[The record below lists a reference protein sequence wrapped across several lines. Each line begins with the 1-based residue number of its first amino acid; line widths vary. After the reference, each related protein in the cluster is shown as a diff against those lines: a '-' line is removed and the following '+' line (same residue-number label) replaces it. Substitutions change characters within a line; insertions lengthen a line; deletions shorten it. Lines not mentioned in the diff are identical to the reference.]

1 MKRTG
6 LLLVAAIVLQTV
18 TAAQAP
24 KKQVAAPA
32 PTWVELAI
40 AYKADLQ
47 KRQAATGFPIE
58 SGEVNYKELKT
69 ISADV
74 TNLAQISLVVKP
86 GSKGKFTDNALWIN
100 GKLIAKDGST
110 VKLTDLKISGHNRL
124 NRNTHN
130 HPTEINDVK
139 ITNSVLSNQNGYISV
154 PLDKKFVRFE
164 AEIGIDDE
172 GNKNPAIFSIQ
183 SETGEAEFADL
194 EKRFPEECYTFFPQ
208 CPMVGQCWLTNG
220 HNNWE
225 SAALKKVINKLK
237 NKSHFNNELKKI
249 ETLPADKQAAA
260 YLSLY
265 KEIFNV
271 NKLEDEVLWINLKA
285 IQMAFDDMKTNKA
298 YNATLYQEKLNQLK
312 ALVNAGFNGI
322 YTQDA
327 AAIANA
333 KQAIALKK
341 EILFANPVLDMD
353 KIIVGHYKLG
363 SKARNSNPGNMGT
376 QINNWSQ
383 MPSAPKTGFD
393 AEIAMLSNL
402 RQGVKSSTIF
412 KPSNGSSV
420 PDLNLHWDADRIMFT
435 MVDND
440 KHWQVF
446 EVGVDGKGL
455 KQVTKPEESDIE
467 YFDATYLPNG
477 KIIAASNIGYQGVPC
492 VNGDDQVGNFC
503 LIDPTN
509 QKMRRL
515 TFDQESNWGPVVLKN
530 GKVMYVRWEY
540 TDLTHYFSR
549 IVMHMNP
556 DGTEQKALYKSGS
569 YFPNST
575 FDIKPLPGSSTKFIG
590 VISGHHG
597 TVRSGRLIIFDPAK
611 SRKAEKGMVQE
622 IPYRDSVITPIV
634 KDQLV
639 DGVWPQFIKPAPLDD
654 KYFLVSAKMN
664 DGGLWGL
671 YLVDIYDN
679 VTLLV
684 ETEGEGYMSA
694 SPVIKRSI
702 PPVIPEK
709 IKEDSKEASVFI
721 QDIYEGEGLKG
732 VPRGT
737 AKTLRVFAYEYAYNR
752 SPSNHDAQG
761 IQSGWD
767 LKRLLGEVPIEAD
780 GSVTFKIPANTP
792 ISMQPVDGE
801 GRAIQWMRSWTT
813 AMPGEVLSCTGC
825 HEDQSQIPSPKATL
839 AAKKK
844 PEMLAKPE
852 GGIRSFTFELEVQP
866 VLDRACIAC
875 HNGKD
880 NSMDLT
886 GKRIDAFSK
895 FGKSYLN
902 IHPFI
907 YRQGPEAEIEVMNP
921 GEYYGNVS
929 PLVQM
934 LKRGH
939 HGVVLTDKEYRQIYN
954 WIDFNAPYH
963 GTFRATTEFKGFDQV
978 KRRIELTEKYGRAG
992 VDWQAEIKAFE
1003 NYLSKQPKPVAT
1015 MPAPVA
1021 DKVQKQVK
1029 VKDWP
1034 FTADKAQTMLANEK
1048 ETKKTIDLGNGI
1060 KMNFVRVP
1068 AGSFVMG
1075 KAGQSDYSPACAV
1088 KIEKAF
1094 WMAEIEVSNK
1104 QMRALK
1110 PEHTS
1115 RFIQQQWKD
1124 HTHEGYVANSPEQS
1138 AIRLSYDDAVDYCQK
1153 LSVKTGLKVTLPTE
1167 AQWEWACR
1175 AGSASDFWYG
1185 DLNTNFAAYENMADK
1200 QLNKFAVAGVNPQPM
1215 PESWSWYKYYT
1226 YHPKDN
1232 TVDDGSFLT
1241 VKGGCYKPNAF
1252 GLYDMQGNVS
1262 EWTKSDYLPYPY
1274 NEKTK
1279 LTGTEKVVRGGSYID
1294 APKTSTAYFRK
1305 SYLPWQ
1311 KVHNVGLR
1319 VIIED

>member
-1 MKRTG
+1 MMIRRTG
-6 LLLVAAIVLQTV
+6 LLLVAAIVFQSLS
-18 TAAQAP
+18 AQGP
-24 KKQVAAPA
+24 KKQVAPA
-32 PTWVELAI
+32 PTWVDVAI

-47 KRQAATGFPIE
+47 KRQKALGFPIE
-58 SGEVNYKELKT
+58 SEEVKAKELKT

-74 TNLAQISLVVKP
+74 TNLSQIALVVKP
-86 GSKGKFTDNALWIN
+86 GSKGKYDDNALWIN
-100 GKLIAKDGST
+100 GKLIAKDGSS
-110 VKLTDLKISGHNRL
+110 VKLTDLKIKGQVKL

-130 HPTEINDVK
+130 HPTEINDVVYEN
-139 ITNSVLSNQNGYISV
+139 TVLVNPNGYILV

-164 AEIGIDDE
+164 AQIGVDDE
-172 GNKNPAIFSIQ
+172 GNKNPAIFTIQ
-183 SETGEAEFADL
+183 SESGEAEFADL
-194 EKRFPEECYTFFPQ
+194 EKRFPEECFTFFPQ

-220 HNNWE
+220 HSNWDA
-225 SAALKKVINKLK
+225 AALKAVVNKLK
-237 NKSHFNNELKKI
+237 VKTFFTEEIKKI
-249 ETLPADKQAAA
+249 EALPADKQATA

-265 KEIFNV
+265 KEVFNI
-271 NKLEDEVLWINLKA
+271 NKLEDEILWINLKA
-285 IQMAFDDMKTNKA
+285 VQMAFDDMKANKA
-298 YNATLYQEKLNQLK
+298 YDAAANQEKLNQLT
-312 ALVNAGFNGI
+312 ALVKARFNGI
-322 YTQDA
+322 YSKDA
-327 AAIANA
+327 ASIANA
-333 KQAIALKK
+333 KKAIALKK

-363 SKARNSNPGNMGT
+363 SKARSSNPGHMGT

-383 MPSAPKTGFD
+383 MPSAPKSGFD
-393 AEIAMLSNL
+393 GEIAMLSNL
-402 RQGVKSSTIF
+402 RQGVKTATIF

-420 PDLNLHWDADRIMFT
+420 PDLNLHWNADRIMFS
-435 MVDND
+435 MADVNN
-440 KHWQVF
+440 HWQVF

-467 YFDATYLPNG
+467 YFDACYLPNG
-477 KIIAASNIGYQGVPC
+477 KIIAASNVGYQGVPC

-503 LIDPTN
+503 LIDPSN

-639 DGVWPQFIKPAPLDD
+639 DGVWPQFVKPAPLDD

-664 DGGLWGL
+664 EGGLWGL

-679 VTLLV
+679 VTLLM

-694 SPVIKRSI
+694 SPVIKRPI

-709 IKEDSKEASVFI
+709 VKEDSKEASVFI

-767 LKRLLGEVPIEAD
+767 LKRLIGEVPIEAD
-780 GSVTFKIPANTP
+780 GSVSFKVPANTP
-792 ISMQPVDGE
+792 ISMQPLDGE
-801 GRAIQWMRSWTT
+801 GRALQWMRSWTT
-813 AMPGEVLSCTGC
+813 GMPGEVISCTGC
-825 HEDQSQIPSPKATL
+825 HEDQSQIPSPKATI

-844 PEMLAKPE
+844 PEMLPTPE

-866 VLDRACIAC
+866 ILDRACMAC
-875 HNGKD
+875 HNGKK
-880 NSMDLT
+880 NGMDFT
-886 GKRIDAFSK
+886 GGQIDPFSK
-895 FGKSYLN
+895 FGRSYLN
-902 IHPFI
+902 IHPYV

-921 GEYYGNVS
+921 GEYFGNVS

-934 LKRGH
+934 LKKGH
-939 HGVVLTDKEYRQIYN
+939 HGVTLTDKEWRKIYN

-963 GTFRATTEFKGFDQV
+963 GTFRASEFKGFDQI

-992 VDWQAEIKAFE
+992 VDWQAEIKAYSE
-1003 NYLSKQPKPVAT
+1003 YVKKQAKPAPYVPVAT
-1015 MPAPVA
+1015 TE
-1021 DKVQKQVK
+1021 KVQKEVK
-1029 VKDWP
+1029 VKGWP
-1034 FTADKAQTMLANEK
+1034 FTAEQAQGLVAKEK
-1048 ETKKTIDLGNGI
+1048 ETKKTVDLGNGI

-1075 KAGQSDYSPACAV
+1075 KPGNSDYSPACPV
-1088 KIEKAF
+1088 KIEKGF
-1094 WMAEIEVSNK
+1094 WMSEIEVSNK

-1124 HTHEGYVANSPEQS
+1124 HTNEGYVANSPEQS
-1138 AIRLSYDDAVDYCQK
+1138 AIRVSYNDAIDYCQK
-1153 LSVKTGLKVTLPTE
+1153 FSAKTGMKVSLPTE

-1175 AGSASDFWYG
+1175 AGSGSDFWYG
-1185 DLNTNFAAYENMADK
+1185 DLNTNFAAFENLADK
-1200 QLNKFAVAGVNPQPM
+1200 QLNKLAVAGVNPQPM
-1215 PESWSWYKYYT
+1215 PETWAWYNYYT

-1241 VKGGCYKPNAF
+1241 VKGGGYKPNAF

-1274 NEKTK
+1274 NEKAQ
-1279 LTGTEKVVRGGSYID
+1279 GTSAEKVVRGGSYID
-1294 APKTSTAYFRK
+1294 APKSSTAYFRK
-1305 SYLPWQ
+1305 SFLPWQ
-1311 KVHNVGLR
+1311 RVHNVGIR
-1319 VIIED
+1319 IIIED